1 MTTKQII
8 TRQQFETLQVEA
20 GKRMATDTELIADA
34 RALLS
39 RADDHRWI
47 HGTTW
52 MGEPLLNLPQDVMA
66 LQAMIWRTRP
76 EYIVEIGVA
85 WGGSTLFLASMLDL
99 MGGKK
104 VVGVD
109 IFIPPDLRARLGQHE
124 RFAKRMELIE
134 GSSLATETFD
144 RVKDIVRGG
153 KTMVI
158 LDSNHTHDHVLQEL
172 ELYGPLV
179 GKGQYLLCCDTIV
192 EYADAPATRTREWCK
207 GNSPATAAKAY
218 TARHPRFQVDQE
230 LENRLLLT
238 CHPGGYLLANADPS

>member
-8 TRQQFETLQVEA
+8 SREQFEATQVEA
-20 GKRMATDTELIADA
+20 GKRMAKDTALTADA
-34 RALLS
+34 RALLA

-66 LQAMIWRTRP
+66 LQSMIWRTRP

-99 MGGKK
+99 AGGKK

-109 IFIPPDLRARLGQHE
+109 IFIPPDLRARLAQHE

-134 GSSLATETFD
+134 GSSLAAETVE
-144 RVKDIVRGG
+144 RVKEIVAGAR
-153 KTMVI
+153 TMVI
-158 LDSNHTHDHVLQEL
+158 LDSNHTHDHVAQEL
-172 ELYGPLV
+172 DLYAPLV

-192 EYADAPATRTREWCK
+192 EYADAPATRTREWGR
-207 GNSPATAAKAY
+207 GNSPATAANAFMKKN
-218 TARHPRFQVDQE
+218 PRFSVDQE

-238 CHPGGYLLANADPS
+238 CHPGGYLLASADPA